1 MDKKLL
7 TVDLQAVLQ
16 NAEDK
21 NLYKDIENNK
31 NLYNDFENNKN
42 LKDDGFVDITQ
53 AAKMNIVISK
63 VSKMKLTSNRIT
75 KQNSKNTDKEENVK
89 EPAKRGK
96 VSIMYILSHIKCT
109 SAP

>member
-16 NAEDK
+16 NVEDK
-21 NLYKDIENNK
+21 NLYKDIEINK
-31 NLYNDFENNKN
+31 NLYNDIENNKN
-42 LKDDGFVDITQ
+42 LKDECFVDITQ

-89 EPAKRGK
+89 IEPAKRGK
-96 VSIMYILSHIKCT
+96 VSIIHIYFK
-109 SAP
+109 

>member
-21 NLYKDIENNK
+21 NFYKDIENNK
-31 NLYNDFENNKN
+31 NLYNNIENNKN
-42 LKDDGFVDITQ
+42 LKDECFIDITQ

-75 KQNSKNTDKEENVK
+75 KQNSKNTDKEENVI

-96 VSIMYILSHIKCT
+96 VSIIYILSHIWC
-109 SAP
+109 SLRP